1 MHNTTCPPNN
11 HTRLLRAAHS
21 RWYNRQ
27 AAGGSLLIMRRGRFQ
42 AGWPRHT
49 HTHTSFKPDLA
60 GKCTG
65 EKSLCTS
72 IRNKGSLVN
81 VSPSPSSCH
90 LVNGSNPKEP
100 LWCQPTQCTP
110 STAQDTSGVFG
121 GERITVQELNYLP
134 SSLFPHKR
142 CLTRWVFQAVDMFA
156 CGPSTQVQWQ
166 RASSPKS

>member
-1 MHNTTCPPNN
+1 MPTKQSHPTPESSTLSLVQQASGRRIPP
-11 HTRLLRAAHS
+11 HHAT
-21 RWYNRQ
+21 
-27 AAGGSLLIMRRGRFQ
+27 GRFQ

-90 LVNGSNPKEP
+90 LVNGSNPKES

-121 GERITVQELNYLP
+121 GERITVQELNY
-134 SSLFPHKR
+134 
-142 CLTRWVFQAVDMFA
+142 
-156 CGPSTQVQWQ
+156 
-166 RASSPKS
+166 